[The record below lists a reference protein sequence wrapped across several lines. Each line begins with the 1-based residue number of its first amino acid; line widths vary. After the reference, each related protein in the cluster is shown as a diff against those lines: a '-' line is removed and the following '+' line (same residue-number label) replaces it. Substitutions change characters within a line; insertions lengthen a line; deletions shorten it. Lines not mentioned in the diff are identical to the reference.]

1 LVLLDRNDSPQRHR
15 AHRGFS
21 IVIPAFDI
29 RHYSELMIST
39 YIAVAIIAY
48 LLGSIPFGY
57 ILVRVFTGADVR
69 AQGSGNIGATNVA
82 RTGKKG
88 LAIATLLLD
97 ALKGAAAVVVAFQFG
112 GPAGYTYYR
121 PIPASAIHDSYSLMA
136 VAALFAIL
144 GHMYPVWLKFKGGK
158 GVATGLGVFLALA
171 PKAVLI
177 VLVFFL
183 IVVAITRYV
192 SLGSI
197 VAAALFPIA
206 FYYMH
211 PQHGTPLILGM
222 ISGVSALIIWKH
234 RENIRRLIAGNENR
248 FGAKKA

>member
-1 LVLLDRNDSPQRHR
+1 
-15 AHRGFS
+15 
-21 IVIPAFDI
+21 
-29 RHYSELMIST
+29 MIST
-39 YIAVAIIAY
+39 YIIVAVIAY

-88 LAIATLLLD
+88 LAVATLVLD
-97 ALKGAAAVVVAFQFG
+97 AAKGYLAVVFAYHYEAWATRDVMYKVTQGFDRTTVYFGAAA
-112 GPAGYTYYR
+112 
-121 PIPASAIHDSYSLMA
+121 I
-136 VAALFAIL
+136 AALFAIL
-144 GHMYPVWLKFKGGK
+144 GHMYPIWLKFKGGK

-183 IVVAITRYV
+183 IIVGISRYV

-197 VAAALFPIA
+197 VAAAVFPFA

-211 PQHGTPLILGM
+211 PQHGTPLIMTM
-222 ISGVSALIIWKH
+222 ISAVSLLIIWKH
-234 RENIRRLIAGNENR
+234 RENIRRLVAGNESKI
-248 FGAKKA
+248 GAKKAQGGGA

>member
-1 LVLLDRNDSPQRHR
+1 
-15 AHRGFS
+15 
-21 IVIPAFDI
+21 
-29 RHYSELMIST
+29 MIST
-39 YIAVAIIAY
+39 YIIVAVIAY

-88 LAIATLLLD
+88 LAIATLFLD
-97 ALKGAAAVVVAFQFG
+97 AAKGALAVFVATLFLSNVL
-112 GPAGYTYYR
+112 PPEPELYSVPTELIAGRQYT
-121 PIPASAIHDSYSLMA
+121 LMS
-136 VAALFAIL
+136 VAALCAIL

-177 VLVFFL
+177 ALVFFL
-183 IVVAITRYV
+183 IIVGITRYV

-197 VAAALFPIA
+197 ATAVMFPFA

-211 PQHGTPLILGM
+211 PQHGTPLIMTM
-222 ISGVSALIIWKH
+222 ISAASLLIIWKH
-234 RENIRRLIAGNENR
+234 RENIRRLITGNENKL
-248 FGAKKA
+248 GAKKE

>member
-1 LVLLDRNDSPQRHR
+1 
-15 AHRGFS
+15 
-21 IVIPAFDI
+21 
-29 RHYSELMIST
+29 MIST
-39 YIAVAIIAY
+39 YIIVAVIAY

-88 LAIATLLLD
+88 LAIATLFLD
-97 ALKGAAAVVVAFQFG
+97 AAKGALAIFVASLIHGFSLPPEPELYSIPTDVLRKQE
-112 GPAGYTYYR
+112 YT
-121 PIPASAIHDSYSLMA
+121 LMA
-136 VAALFAIL
+136 IAALFAIL

-183 IVVAITRYV
+183 MIVAITRYI

-197 VAAALFPIA
+197 LASAVFPFA

-211 PQHGTPLILGM
+211 PQHSTPLIMTM
-222 ISGVSALIIWKH
+222 ISCVSLLIIWKQ
-234 RENIRRLIAGNENR
+234 RENIRRLVAGNENK
-248 FGAKKA
+248 FGAKKAQGGGE

>member
-1 LVLLDRNDSPQRHR
+1 
-15 AHRGFS
+15 
-21 IVIPAFDI
+21 
-29 RHYSELMIST
+29 MIST
-39 YIAVAIIAY
+39 YIVVAIIAY

-88 LAIATLLLD
+88 LAIATLALD
-97 ALKGAAAVVVAFQFG
+97 ALKGYAAVFAVFAAANSIFSY
-112 GPAGYTYYR
+112 GPNGYLIDIDHQYLLG
-121 PIPASAIHDSYSLMA
+121 AL
-136 VAALFAIL
+136 AALFAIL

-183 IVVAITRYV
+183 IIVGITRYV

-197 VAAALFPIA
+197 VAAAVFPFA
-206 FYYMH
+206 FYYLH
-211 PQHGTPLILGM
+211 PQHGTPLIMTM
-222 ISGVSALIIWKH
+222 ISAVSLLIIWKH
-234 RENIRRLIAGNENR
+234 RENIRRLVAGSENKL
-248 FGAKKA
+248 GTKKA

>member
-1 LVLLDRNDSPQRHR
+1 MN
-15 AHRGFS
+15 
-21 IVIPAFDI
+21 
-29 RHYSELMIST
+29 ST
-39 YIAVAIIAY
+39 YIIVAIFAY

-69 AQGSGNIGATNVA
+69 TQGSGNIGATNVA

-88 LAIATLLLD
+88 LAIATLVLD
-97 ALKGAAAVVVAFQFG
+97 AAKGALAIVI
-112 GPAGYTYYR
+112 AGLVHTMTLPPEPQLYSVPIETLQRHEYT
-121 PIPASAIHDSYSLMA
+121 LMSI
-136 VAALFAIL
+136 AALFAIL

-183 IVVAITRYV
+183 IIVAITRYV

-197 VAAALFPIA
+197 VAAALFPFA

-211 PQHGTPLILGM
+211 PQHGTPLILTM
-222 ISGVSALIIWKH
+222 ISGVSLLIIWKH
-234 RENIRRLIAGNENR
+234 RENIRRLVAGNENK
-248 FGAKKA
+248 FGPKKA

>member
-1 LVLLDRNDSPQRHR
+1 
-15 AHRGFS
+15 
-21 IVIPAFDI
+21 
-29 RHYSELMIST
+29 MTST
-39 YIAVAIIAY
+39 YIVVAITAY

-88 LAIATLLLD
+88 LAVATLFLD
-97 ALKGAAAVVVAFQFG
+97 ALKGFIAVYLTFATITTYTSGPHGYELDMGAA
-112 GPAGYTYYR
+112 YLL
-121 PIPASAIHDSYSLMA
+121 ASL
-136 VAALFAIL
+136 VALFAIL

-171 PKAVLI
+171 PWAVLI
-177 VLVFFL
+177 VLVCFL

-197 VAAALFPIA
+197 LAAALFPIA
-206 FYYMH
+206 FYYMQ

-234 RENIRRLIAGNENR
+234 RENIRRLIAGNENK

>member
-1 LVLLDRNDSPQRHR
+1 
-15 AHRGFS
+15 
-21 IVIPAFDI
+21 
-29 RHYSELMIST
+29 MIST
-39 YIAVAIIAY
+39 YIVVAIIAY

-88 LAIATLLLD
+88 LAIATLVLD
-97 ALKGAAAVVVAFQFG
+97 AAKGALAVVVADVIHGLTLPPEPQLYFV
-112 GPAGYTYYR
+112 
-121 PIPASAIHDSYSLMA
+121 PIEVLEGQRYGLMA

-183 IVVAITRYV
+183 IIVAITRYV

-197 VAAALFPIA
+197 AAAALFPLA

-211 PQHGTPLILGM
+211 PQHGTPLILTM
-222 ISGVSALIIWKH
+222 ISGVSLLIIWKH
-234 RENIRRLIAGNENR
+234 RENIQRLIAGHENK
-248 FGAKKA
+248 FGARKA

>member
-1 LVLLDRNDSPQRHR
+1 
-15 AHRGFS
+15 
-21 IVIPAFDI
+21 
-29 RHYSELMIST
+29 MIST
-39 YIAVAIIAY
+39 YFVVAIIAY

-88 LAIATLLLD
+88 LAFATLFLD
-97 ALKGAAAVVVAFQFG
+97 ALKGFAAVYLTFAATTTYTN
-112 GPAGYTYYR
+112 GPHGYELDISIAYLL
-121 PIPASAIHDSYSLMA
+121 ASI
-136 VAALFAIL
+136 AALFAIL

-177 VLVFFL
+177 VLLAFL
-183 IVVAITRYV
+183 IIVAITRYV

-206 FYYMH
+206 FYYLH
-211 PQHGTPLILGM
+211 PQHGTPLILTM
-222 ISGVSALIIWKH
+222 ISGVSLFIIWKH
-234 RENIRRLIAGNENR
+234 RDNIRRLIAGNENK
-248 FGAKKA
+248 FGTKKA

>member
-1 LVLLDRNDSPQRHR
+1 
-15 AHRGFS
+15 
-21 IVIPAFDI
+21 
-29 RHYSELMIST
+29 MIST
-39 YIAVAIIAY
+39 YIIVAIIAY

-97 ALKGAAAVVVAFQFG
+97 ALKGALAVFLTQLFAPGFFNALGSAVSRPPTSPVPDTGNVEFG
-112 GPAGYTYYR
+112 
-121 PIPASAIHDSYSLMA
+121 LMA
-136 VAALFAIL
+136 VAALSAIL

-183 IVVAITRYV
+183 IIVAITRYV

-206 FYYMH
+206 FYYLH
-211 PQHGTPLILGM
+211 PQHGTPLILTM

-234 RENIRRLIAGNENR
+234 RENIRRLIAGNENKL
-248 FGAKKA
+248 GAKKA

>member
-1 LVLLDRNDSPQRHR
+1 
-15 AHRGFS
+15 
-21 IVIPAFDI
+21 
-29 RHYSELMIST
+29 MIST
-39 YIAVAIIAY
+39 YIVVAIIAY

-88 LAIATLLLD
+88 LAIATLTLD
-97 ALKGAAAVVVAFQFG
+97 ALKGVLAVFLAQLFAPNFFNALGSLVS
-112 GPAGYTYYR
+112 R
-121 PIPASAIHDSYSLMA
+121 PPNSPVPETGNVEFALMA
-136 VAALFAIL
+136 IAALFAIL

-183 IVVAITRYV
+183 IIVAITRYV

-206 FYYMH
+206 FYYLH
-211 PQHGTPLILGM
+211 PQHSTPLILTM

-234 RENIRRLIAGNENR
+234 RENIRRLIAGNENK

>member
-1 LVLLDRNDSPQRHR
+1 
-15 AHRGFS
+15 
-21 IVIPAFDI
+21 
-29 RHYSELMIST
+29 MIST
-39 YIAVAIIAY
+39 YIVVAIIAY

-97 ALKGAAAVVVAFQFG
+97 ALKGAVAVLMASQLG
-112 GPAGYTYYR
+112 GPTGYTYYR
-121 PIPASAIHDSYSLMA
+121 PFAASAVHDSYSLMA
-136 VAALFAIL
+136 LAALFAIV

-177 VLVFFL
+177 VLACFL

-206 FYYMH
+206 FYYMQ
-211 PQHGTPLILGM
+211 PQHGTPLILAM

-234 RENIRRLIAGNENR
+234 RENIRRLIAGNENK